1 MLLSVFCSEVY
12 TLRGELFHRFA
23 SLLTWSN
30 ARERLSPSTSQPR
43 VCPVL
48 RQSSCSIFVTAG
60 VCLSRRSAQP
70 SRAPTASSVCG
81 WRGWHSSAW
90 RATPQT
96 RTRTSS
102 ARDGRHHSPCGQD
115 ETPSSLLLF
124 FFSFLFSLSSFLFF
138 FSSFFSYLFSSFL
151 SFFLFLFYFIYL
163 YLINRIISLN
173 ILFKVLFFTP

>member
-12 TLRGELFHRFA
+12 TLRGELFRRFA

-30 ARERLSPSTSQPR
+30 ARERLSPSTPQPR

-70 SRAPTASSVCG
+70 SGAPTASSVCG

-102 ARDGRHHSPCGQD
+102 ARDGRHHSPCGRD
-115 ETPSSLLLF
+115 SLIPSSLF
-124 FFSFLFSLSSFLFF
+124 FFPFLFSLSSFLFLF
-138 FSSFFSYLFSSFL
+138 LFSSFL
-151 SFFLFLFYFIYL
+151 SFLLLF
-163 YLINRIISLN
+163 
-173 ILFKVLFFTP
+173 